1 MPGVYAPD
9 ERLPHSCMCCM
20 RNAYAF
26 RNDLDCKMVHCVY
39 SDGPQIW
46 KDGRLESC
54 KLRYIEGAPFE
65 KAQEVILRDGCRVY
79 YADETSS
86 EIEEGTAKN
95 VLYQGGKLWSFG
107 VDFGNDFDEF
117 YGSALGSTIF
127 ISKAEAEAKVKD
139 SQCRMTNAD
148 HTAPQRIEGVPSEKA
163 PTAEKTAKTGEV
175 ILNHCPNCHI
185 VTANDNGWHRRGE
198 HDDTRI
204 CEICGSEMK
213 CYKPWLSP
221 WWLENEAKL
230 HDEWMEKNMIVVTDI
245 VWDADEDDRISWRTD
260 AEQFPKEVL
269 IPRDRII
276 YDGEGPLSDEE
287 LADRVVTYLEDEYEF
302 CVDCCAIDGGDLLCH
317 QGW

>member
-20 RNAYAF
+20 RNVYAF
-26 RNDLDCKMVHCVY
+26 RNDLECKMVHCVY

-46 KDGRLESC
+46 KGGRLESC
-54 KLRYIEGAPFE
+54 KLRYIEGAP
-65 KAQEVILRDGCRVY
+65 
-79 YADETSS
+79 
-86 EIEEGTAKN
+86 
-95 VLYQGGKLWSFG
+95 
-107 VDFGNDFDEF
+107 
-117 YGSALGSTIF
+117 
-127 ISKAEAEAKVKD
+127 
-139 SQCRMTNAD
+139 
-148 HTAPQRIEGVPSEKA
+148 SEKA
-163 PTAEKTAKTGEV
+163 PAAEKTAKTGEV

-221 WWLENEAKL
+221 WWLANEAKL

-245 VWDADEDDRISWRTD
+245 EWDADEDDGIPWRSD
-260 AEQFPKEVL
+260 ADQFPKKVL

-276 YDGEGPLSDEE
+276 HDGEEPLSDEE
-287 LADRVVTYLEDEYEF
+287 LADRVIKYLEDKYEF
-302 CVDCCAIDGGDLLCH
+302 CINCCCIESGD
-317 QGW
+317 